1 MAGRLH
7 LRVPTAWKLV
17 IQDWEERERRETQ
30 DSKTEAAVFY
40 NLISEVTSHLVC
52 NILLLEENQ

>member
-1 MAGRLH
+1 MAGPLH
-7 LRVPTAWKLV
+7 LRVPIAWKLV

-30 DSKTEAAVFY
+30 DSKTEAAIFY
-40 NLISEVTSHLVC
+40 NLISEVTPHLVC

>member
-1 MAGRLH
+1 MAGPLR
-7 LRVPTAWKLV
+7 LRVPTVCKLV

-30 DSKTEAAVFY
+30 DTKIEAAVFY

-52 NILLLEENQ
+52 HILLLEENQ